1 MILKF
6 KGELKNINYNI
17 LALREISALD
27 KISKDISIIEDELNA
42 KVLKKTKN

>member
-1 MILKF
+1 MLK
-6 KGELKNINYNI
+6 LKQRVIIVY
-17 LALREISALD
+17 LD